1 MDGNHPGGANPAR
14 DAFILD
20 PLGRAAA
27 FAALGPAL
35 ETLVGEANTD
45 ARLSPQA
52 RRILRAVA
60 GTGPTNTLA
69 LAELAA
75 RASTPKAR
83 VLTALN
89 ELEVH
94 GYLTRLARTAPH
106 LVAALPP
113 HTHPKPADTR

>member
-14 DAFILD
+14 DASILD
-20 PLGRAAA
+20 PLVRAAA

-45 ARLSPQA
+45 ARLSPPA

-75 RASTPKAR
+75 RAITQSP
-83 VLTALN
+83 
-89 ELEVH
+89 
-94 GYLTRLARTAPH
+94 GPH
-106 LVAALPP
+106 RP
-113 HTHPKPADTR
+113 R